1 MVADWTS
8 GRDWS
13 MMATGVTN
21 QLIRITM
28 KSEWKKTV
36 GAENLV
42 STVFTKREW
51 GRATAVM
58 KKQGLFVLL
67 EVIFDVLQ

>member
-1 MVADWTS
+1 MANRTG
-8 GRDWS
+8 GRNRF
-13 MMATGVTN
+13 MMSASVTN
-21 QLIRITM
+21 QLIGVTM

-42 STVFTKREW
+42 TAVFAEREW
-51 GRATAVM
+51 GRAAAIM

-67 EVIFDVLQ
+67 EVVFYIL